1 MGDMGTEKN
10 TVSPEKS
17 FQVTDRR
24 FWVEKDA
31 ESENLQS
38 SRKKY
43 PSYVEELKART
54 EAAEQKL
61 RERIEQ
67 LETENAA
74 FRSRLEKQ
82 IEIRL
87 EATKAEFF
95 KEFLEVADSLEL
107 ALQQTSE
114 HTKIQSFKEGIEL
127 TLGLLHRKFL
137 GFRLEVIENL
147 HKAFDPNESE
157 AIGII
162 PVENPELDHKVVK
175 ILQKGY
181 RMGDNLIRP
190 ARVQVGQFME
200 PEQD

>member
-1 MGDMGTEKN
+1 MGDMETEKN
-10 TVSPEKS
+10 IVSPEKG

-24 FWVEKDA
+24 FWVEKDT
-31 ESENLQS
+31 ESENIEPS
-38 SRKKY
+38 EKKY

-67 LETENAA
+67 LERENTA

-82 IEIRL
+82 IDTRL
-87 EATKAEFF
+87 EAAKAEFF

-114 HTKIQSFKEGIEL
+114 HTKIQSFREGIEL

-137 GFRLEVIENL
+137 NFRLEVIENL
-147 HKAFDPNESE
+147 HQAFDPNESE

-181 RMGDNLIRP
+181 RMGENLIRP
-190 ARVQVGQFME
+190 ARVQVGQFKE
-200 PEQD
+200 PE